1 MVEPLQALFPGL
13 VEGNFSITSSQS
25 PAYNCIAWAA
35 EDVRVWWWPQPV
47 AHGMYWPEGVPREV
61 SLPAFRSLF
70 TALGYGECENA
81 RLEPGFTKIAVFVD
95 RHGEPQHA
103 ARQVPSGRWTS
114 KLGELEDI
122 EHALHDLEC
131 NDYGSVA
138 LVMKRP
144 VPGHKPIIGL
154 IGGIGSGKSHV
165 AAEFAQHGG
174 AIVSGDHLGHQALL
188 RPDVRAQVVQR
199 WDPGILGPDGE
210 IDRRKLGALVFADT
224 GKLRAL
230 EAIVLPW
237 IEHGI
242 IEQIAA
248 AQADPAVRFVV
259 LDAAILLEAGWNRFC
274 NRIVYVDAPPALR
287 LARLAQQRGWS
298 DKEVQART
306 RAQLPLTE
314 KAKRADAAIDNS
326 GSPADL
332 ARQVSQLLSKWGIPV
347 AT

>member
-1 MVEPLQALFPGL
+1 V
-13 VEGNFSITSSQS
+13 
-25 PAYNCIAWAA
+25 
-35 EDVRVWWWPQPV
+35 
-47 AHGMYWPEGVPREV
+47 
-61 SLPAFRSLF
+61 
-70 TALGYGECENA
+70 
-81 RLEPGFTKIAVFVD
+81 
-95 RHGEPQHA
+95 
-103 ARQVPSGRWTS
+103 
-114 KLGELEDI
+114 
-122 EHALHDLEC
+122 
-131 NDYGSVA
+131 
-138 LVMKRP
+138 
-144 VPGHKPIIGL
+144 IGL
-154 IGGIGSGKSHV
+154 IGGIGSGKSRV
-165 AAEFAQHGG
+165 AAEFAQHDG

-199 WDPGILGPDGE
+199 WGPGLLGPDGE
-210 IDRRKLGALVFADT
+210 IERRKLGALVFADV

-237 IEHGI
+237 IERGI

-274 NRIVYVDAPPALR
+274 SRIVYVDAPPALR

-314 KAKRADAAIDNS
+314 KAKRADATIDNS

-332 ARQVSQLLSKWGIPV
+332 ARQVSQLLSNWGIPV